1 MKKVWVTTGINIILA
16 GCLVFLLFFYEGTK
30 PAPKVAADGKTKTIS
45 AGNPEKIAN
54 TSCMTCHGEN
64 LKGGAGPALDKIGAK
79 YAENEIEDIINHGKN
94 AMPAGVVS
102 PEEAKV
108 VAEWLAQKK

>member
-1 MKKVWVTTGINIILA
+1 MKKVWVTIGINILLA
-16 GCLVFLLFFYEGTK
+16 GCLVFLLFFYEGTQ
-30 PAPKVAADGKTKTIS
+30 PAPKATADGKTTT
-45 AGNPEKIAN
+45 AGNPEKIVS

-79 YAENEIEDIINHGKN
+79 YAENEIENIINQGKN
-94 AMPAGVVS
+94 AMPAGIVS